1 MPRVSGKALISE
13 TTEKVL
19 GRTLVV
25 ASIAVLTKL
34 YDVPLNDLKAL
45 GVELP
50 VALVDSVL
58 LVLVLYYMYSL
69 TVNWLSDLAAFR
81 LWYSESS
88 IWSEC
93 GSNMKLDKSFIRG
106 ALPLMLRLHE
116 LDNNGEFPS
125 AKAEVSEQDRQAL
138 NDFKTNAELYALRLE
153 HAGTRF
159 SLLTWFGRYYVWIQS
174 YAFPIFW
181 CAFAVYLLLR
191 YGTFAPPVRLWSA
204 A

>member
-19 GRTLVV
+19 SRTLVV

-50 VALVDSVL
+50 AALVDSVL
-58 LVLVLYYMYSL
+58 LVLVLYYIYSL
-69 TVNWLSDLAAFR
+69 TINWLGDLAAFR
-81 LWYSESS
+81 LWYTESS
-88 IWSEC
+88 IWSEF
-93 GSNMKLDKSFIRG
+93 GSNMKLDKNFIRG

-116 LDNNGEFPS
+116 LEKNGQFPVD
-125 AKAEVSEQDRQAL
+125 KAGVAEDDRRTF
-138 NDFKTNAELYALRLE
+138 NDFKTNAELYTLRLE

-159 SLLTWFGRYYVWIQS
+159 SALTWFGRYYVWVQS
-174 YAFPIFW
+174 YVFPICW

-191 YGTFAPPVRLWSA
+191 YGTFTPPARL
-204 A
+204 

>member
-1 MPRVSGKALISE
+1 MSRVSGKALISE

-19 GRTLVV
+19 GRTLIV

-50 VALVDSVL
+50 AALVDSVL

-69 TVNWLSDLAAFR
+69 TVNWLGDLAAFR
-81 LWYSESS
+81 LWHTESS
-88 IWSEC
+88 IWSEF

-116 LDNNGEFPS
+116 LEKNGEFP
-125 AKAEVSEQDRQAL
+125 ATKAGVSDQDRREF

-159 SLLTWFGRYYVWIQS
+159 STLTWFGRYYVWIQS
-174 YAFPIFW
+174 YVFPILW
-181 CAFAVYLLLR
+181 CTFAVYLLLR
-191 YGTFAPPVRLWSA
+191 YGTFTPPIRL
-204 A
+204 